1 MSMNRFQ
8 LFLNSLRG
16 RLLISHMLIALAS
29 LSVAGL
35 VVAFGIV
42 PIYTALTYTRMEDS
56 LVLAY
61 SATQA
66 AGLPGSQDLPR
77 FFGQRDR
84 GNDGDAPSALAT
96 PESSGGQADGSTNP
110 QQFLTQ
116 RFNLVFQRQLEGQNL
131 RMLLVDL
138 DTRRITFDSATAW
151 EGQPWDF
158 QVPAVASAS
167 PEVGPTS
174 WRPARTQLV
183 QSRARVDGR
192 TWLYVSVNLDPHNG
206 AGSTSALVLLAPNTS
221 LGDAGRYMQSVLPI
235 PLLLLILSAL
245 AVVIWLFSAWLTR
258 SLTRN
263 LQPVI
268 TGTQEI
274 AAGNL
279 DYRVPASASSLSEV
293 MALGHSFNRMAAE
306 VQNARQAQRNFVAN
320 VGHDLKTPLT
330 SIQGFSQ
337 ALVDGTATSFQSQ
350 SRAVSIIH
358 DESQRLG
365 KLVDELLD
373 VARLDQD
380 RLQLQKQRL
389 QVDAV
394 LTELVRRYLP
404 KYQAAGVTLAWETG
418 SETVNISAD
427 PDRLQRVFANLLD
440 NALAYTPAG
449 GAVTLSVAQHP
460 TQVEIRVIDTGPGIP
475 AEDLDHIFE
484 RFYRVDKS
492 RSGRR
497 STGLGLAIVRELVQA
512 HGGTV
517 GVESEIGVG
526 SQFWVRLPVVA

>member
-1 MSMNRFQ
+1 MNRFQ
-8 LFLNSLRG
+8 RFLNSLRG
-16 RLLISHMLIALAS
+16 RLLISHMVIALAS
-29 LSVAGL
+29 LSIAGM
-35 VVAFGIV
+35 VVMFGIV

-56 LVLAY
+56 LSLAY
-61 SATQA
+61 AATQA
-66 AGLPGSQDLPR
+66 VSLPGSQDVPR

-84 GNDGDAPSALAT
+84 DDASPTPTAPRTNNRPDFSQGDGFSD
-96 PESSGGQADGSTNP
+96 P

-116 RFNLVFQRQLEGQNL
+116 RFNFVFQRQLEGQNL

-138 DTRRITFDSATAW
+138 DTRLITFDSAIDW
-151 EGQPWDF
+151 EGQAWAF
-158 QVPAVASAS
+158 QMADAAPVTVTGSTTARS
-167 PEVGPTS
+167 P
-174 WRPARTQLV
+174 RTQLLR
-183 QSRARVDGR
+183 SRATVEGR
-192 TWLYVSVNLDPHNG
+192 TWLYVSVNLGQSSEDG
-206 AGSTSALVLLAPNTS
+206 VAYGMVLLAPNTS
-221 LGDAGRYMQSVLPI
+221 LADAGRYMLAVLPV
-235 PLLLLILSAL
+235 PLLLVILSAL
-245 AVVIWLFSAWLTR
+245 GVSIWLFSAWLTR

-279 DYRVPASASSLSEV
+279 DYRVPAAASSLSEV

-306 VQNARQAQRNFVAN
+306 VQSARQAQRNFVAN

-337 ALVDGTATSFQSQ
+337 ALADGTAISPESQ
-350 SRAVSIIH
+350 ERAVAIIH

-389 QVDAV
+389 QVNRV
-394 LTELVRRYLP
+394 LTEIVRRYLP
-404 KYQAAGVTLAWETG
+404 KYQVARVTLAWEAG
-418 SETVNISAD
+418 SDSLYISAD

-449 GAVTLSVAQHP
+449 GVVTLSLAQHL
-460 TQVEIRVIDTGPGIP
+460 TDVEIRVADSGPGIP
-475 AEDLDHIFE
+475 AEDREHIFE

-492 RSGRR
+492 RSVRR

-517 GVESEIGVG
+517 GVESELGVG
-526 SQFWVRLPVVA
+526 SQFWVRLPLAA